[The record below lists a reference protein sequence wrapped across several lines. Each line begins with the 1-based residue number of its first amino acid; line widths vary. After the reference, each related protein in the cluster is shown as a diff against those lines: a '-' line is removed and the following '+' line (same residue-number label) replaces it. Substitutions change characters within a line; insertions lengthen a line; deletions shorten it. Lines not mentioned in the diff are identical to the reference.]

1 VWHAVQN
8 RTFFAREAAQFVD
21 GVRSGRRTAGVT
33 PADALQVIEVAQ
45 AAYQSS
51 RTRRSIEI

>member
-1 VWHAVQN
+1 VQN
-8 RTFFAREAAQFVD
+8 RTFFAREAAQFVEA
-21 GVRSGRRTAGVT
+21 VRAGRRTSGVT

-51 RTRRSIEI
+51 RTGRFIDL